1 MKTVIKVIVYTI
13 LAMSLGQT
21 FDVTGQH
28 SLAITYYSLL
38 GFATY
43 ELMKLE
49 EREELKHVK
58 RS

>member
-1 MKTVIKVIVYTI
+1 MKTVVKVMVYTI
-13 LAMSLGQT
+13 LAMSLGQF

-28 SLAITYYSLL
+28 SLAITYFSLL

-43 ELMKLE
+43 ELMK
-49 EREELKHVK
+49 RETEDMKHVK